1 LENEIMAKS
10 TKGATAA
17 TLTKYLDLSY
27 RRIQQ
32 LLKEGVLPRR
42 SDGDFNLIPCC
53 VAYVRYLRDEG
64 RRVTKSA
71 AASRTQELRAQEIEL
86 RLAREKGKLI
96 EFADVEL
103 VIAEIVGTLH
113 SELIG
118 LPASCTR
125 DLTLR
130 NTIEEKTNDA
140 IGRCR
145 RRFEEASEALCTGR
159 EVFTDEEEADA

>member
-1 LENEIMAKS
+1 MVKS
-10 TKGATAA
+10 TKGVNAV
-17 TLTKYLDLSY
+17 TLTKYLDLSN

-32 LLKEGVLPRR
+32 LVKEGVLPRR
-42 SDGDFNLIPCC
+42 SDGDFNLITCC
-53 VAYVRYLRDEG
+53 VAYIRYLRDEG

-86 RLAREKGKLI
+86 RIARDKGILI
-96 EFADVEL
+96 EFAHIEL
-103 VIAEIVGTLH
+103 VIADIMAALH

-118 LPASCTR
+118 VPAGCTR
-125 DLTLR
+125 DLALR
-130 NTIEEKTNDA
+130 KIIEEKLNDA